1 MNARPSA
8 RLPNDPAFL
17 LSVPIMRVLLV
28 LIDHFIEAAFWVF
41 AHELLLPKPLLLKVA
56 TLLPTVCRADLM
68 VFLRTA

>member
-1 MNARPSA
+1 
-8 RLPNDPAFL
+8 
-17 LSVPIMRVLLV
+17 MRVLLV